1 MSCTLLVRVD
11 CEHVEAARW
20 AGDGAIEAPA
30 ARRLF
35 DLLADAG
42 VVATWA
48 FVGETARSHPDL
60 VRAALAGGH
69 EVIGHSMRHVSA
81 YKGQP
86 FEWQLAD
93 LTEMVQAIA
102 SAGGDLV
109 RGLAAPAHGEIDAGT
124 LRAAREAGLD
134 YVLNFAIVAPGD
146 RFERIDGVLVPPSSM
161 RVIWDWTSLQPGWPD
176 FDETEARR
184 TWRAAIEAGGQVE
197 LIVHPWIVETNDEY
211 ALLAETFAFARD
223 SGATFGR
230 LGDVAPEEAVL
241 CV

>member
-20 AGDGAIEAPA
+20 AGNGAIEAPA

-35 DLLADAG
+35 ELLANSG

-60 VRAALAGGH
+60 VRATIDGGH

-93 LTEMVQAIA
+93 LTDMVQAIGLA
-102 SAGGDLV
+102 AGGQV
-109 RGLAAPAHGEIDAGT
+109 RGLAAPAHGEIDART
-124 LRAAREAGLD
+124 LRAAREVGLD
-134 YVLNFAIVAPGD
+134 YVLNFAITVSGD
-146 RFERIDGVLVPPSSM
+146 QFARIEGVLVPPSSM

-176 FDETEARR
+176 FEETEARR
-184 TWRAAIEAGGQVE
+184 TWRAAIEAGGLVE
-197 LIVHPWIVETNDEY
+197 LIVHPWIVDTNDEY

-223 SGATFGR
+223 SGATFGK
-230 LGDVAPEEAVL
+230 LGDVARKEAVL